1 MREVYYGK
9 EPFDLRLTVLR
20 MLRQLHIIAI
30 VTALGTVL
38 FGGGYYVKNVLLRSE
53 NMYAA
58 KSIYR
63 VEYAM
68 KEDTAVAVIYINEV
82 SWNTY
87 VRTQN
92 FIDAV
97 QFRLERFNQESGA
110 QITVSDEEL
119 REIITAVLASDLRVP
134 FTIVTTESPEK
145 SVRIALAVEA
155 VMTEEFP
162 GWIREVESIS
172 VIDSGDT
179 AEEVIP
185 DVRPVRAVILSAVLS
200 CFFAVIALLLRETGD
215 DSIRLPASLWRR
227 YGLKVVGTPESR
239 ELAENIAYFFEGKQ
253 RTALCAVQESVD
265 PAEVL
270 KQLKGK
276 AGELPGWFAVP
287 SPVLCPEVCRELR
300 GVQGILLAVKAGA
313 HAGKQLEYTKEYLE
327 QQDCKITAAIL
338 VDADERLIR
347 DYYFFSRR
355 TLPLRGITVGT
366 AKQKGKEDK

>member
-20 MLRQLHIIAI
+20 MLRQTHIIAA
-30 VTALGTVL
+30 VTVLGTVL

-53 NMYAA
+53 SMYAA

-63 VEYAM
+63 VEYEMSEA
-68 KEDTAVAVIYINEV
+68 TAVAVIYINEM

-97 QFRLERFNQESGA
+97 QLQMERFNRDDSLR
-110 QITVSDEEL
+110 ITVSDEEL
-119 REIITAVLASDLRVP
+119 RKIITAVLESDLRVP
-134 FTIVTTESPEK
+134 STIVTTESPEK

-162 GWIREVESIS
+162 QWIREVESIS

-185 DVRPVRAVILSAVLS
+185 DVRPVRAMVLSAVLS
-200 CFFAVIALLLRETGD
+200 CFFAVIALLLKETGD

-227 YGLKVVGTPESR
+227 YGLKTVGTPESR
-239 ELAENIAYFFEGKQ
+239 ELVENIARFFEGKQ
-253 RTALCAVQESVD
+253 RVAVCAVQESVD
-265 PAEVL
+265 SAEVL
-270 KQLKGK
+270 KKLEQKVGK
-276 AGELPGWFAVP
+276 LPGWFAAP
-287 SPVLCPEVCRELR
+287 SPVSHPEVCRELR
-300 GVQGILLAVKAGA
+300 GAEGILLAVKAGA
-313 HAGKQLEYTKEYLE
+313 HAGKQLEYVKEYLE
-327 QQDCKITAAIL
+327 QQDCEITAAIL
-338 VDADERLIR
+338 TDADERLIR
-347 DYYFFSRR
+347 EYYLFRR
-355 TLPLRGITVGT
+355 R
-366 AKQKGKEDK
+366 AESKAS